1 MNKLNRN
8 QEKNAIIQH
17 AVDESILQEIN
28 KVSAE
33 DELNDN
39 MYYEF
44 RKDYLYEIDNTSL
57 DKKTEKIE

>member
-33 DELNDN
+33 DELHDN